1 MQLRL
6 MIGVVALWAIT
17 AGLSTFAS
25 AQQSHDEAHH
35 GQILS
40 ISTTPR
46 LEPAPEMQDY
56 LDAFKLTHDTGVD
69 GDLFTAKWNELE
81 GADGKYLFDDFLDG
95 MGSYESIYPD
105 TLMFGIQAIN
115 TT

>member
-6 MIGVVALWAIT
+6 MIGVVALGAIT
-17 AGLSTFAS
+17 AGLTSFVS
-25 AQQSHDEAHH
+25 AQQSTEEAHH

-46 LEPAPEMQDY
+46 LEPAPVMQDY
-56 LDAFKLTHDTGVD
+56 LDAFKLTHDAGVD

-81 GADGKYLFDDFLDG
+81 GANGKYLFDDYLDG
-95 MGSYESIYPD
+95 MGSYESVYPD
-105 TLMFGIQAIN
+105 ALMFGIQV
-115 TT
+115 